1 MQKNPRAIVRVI
13 TTIMMIITA
22 MVETTGQTM
31 GRLVAKHNTTMMTTI
46 QSKLSLIIRSSEFTL

>member
-22 MVETTGQTM
+22 MVETTEQTM
-31 GRLVAKHNTTMMTTI
+31 GRLAAKHNTIMMTTI
-46 QSKLSLIIRSSEFTL
+46 QSKLSLIIRSSEFNL